1 MKKRSFLVAITA
13 MALAGTALAH
23 GVKAKFGGVMG
34 EANDLQFELVNKN
47 GSGTIYVYTD
57 HGKDVTTDGASGTL
71 TVTNGK
77 VKTEVALTASSKNIL
92 ETKGDAKLV
101 AGSKAIATITFADK
115 KTVFVNFI
123 SK

>member
-1 MKKRSFLVAITA
+1 MQKRSFLVAVA
-13 MALAGTALAH
+13 FMALAGTAIAH

-57 HGKDVTTDGASGTL
+57 HGKDVTTDGANGTL

-77 VKTEVALTASSKNIL
+77 DKTEVALSSSGKNIL